1 MKKRVEINSYYQ
13 VALSASRDRIK
24 EHVFFIIVTKQLLL
38 FHNNFMEKDKMPNTV
53 ASVSV
58 FLYKDDR

>member
-24 EHVFFIIVTKQLLL
+24 EQVFFIIVTKHLL
-38 FHNNFMEKDKMPNTV
+38 FFHNYFMEIGKMPN
-53 ASVSV
+53 
-58 FLYKDDR
+58 RR